1 MSIAVMVLGE
11 SGAGKSRS
19 MKHLNPADTLVI
31 QPIRKPLPFRSA
43 NWQPFCK
50 DNPQGSV
57 MVTDHIPTII
67 KCIVNAEKWGKQH
80 VVIDDAQYIM
90 VNESLRRCAET
101 GFTKFTEMAKG
112 YVDLIHAAANTNN
125 NVRVYFMTHIQT
137 DDFGFARAKTVGK
150 MIDSQV
156 CLEGLFSIVMKCQ
169 ARDGRHFFSTKT
181 NGHDPVKTP
190 EEMFESDEIEND
202 LASVDAAICDYYG
215 IEMPTTKEQ
224 AA

>member
-1 MSIAVMVLGE
+1 MSYAVMVLGE

-19 MKHLNPADTLVI
+19 MKHLNPEDTLVV

-43 NWQPFCK
+43 GWLPFSQ
-50 DNPQGSV
+50 DNPKGSV
-57 MVTDHIPTII
+57 VVTDNIPTII
-67 KCIVNAEKWGKQH
+67 KCIVNAEKWGKQC

-137 DDFGFARAKTVGK
+137 DDFGFSRAKTVGK

-181 NGHDPVKTP
+181 NGADPVKTP
-190 EEMFESDEIEND
+190 EEMFDSDEIEND
-202 LASVDAAICDYYG
+202 LASVDAAICEYYG
-215 IEMPTTKEQ
+215 IDTHANQER

>member
-1 MSIAVMVLGE
+1 MILGE

-50 DNPQGSV
+50 DNPQGAV

-67 KCIVNAEKWGKQH
+67 KCIVNAEKWGKQN

-90 VNESLRRCAET
+90 VNESLRRCGET

-137 DDFGFARAKTVGK
+137 DDFGFSRAKTVGK
-150 MIDSQV
+150 MIDTQV

-181 NGHDPVKTP
+181 SGHDPVKTP
-190 EEMFESDEIEND
+190 EEMFDSEEIEND

-215 IEMPTTKEQ
+215 IQPVSQEN

>member
-1 MSIAVMVLGE
+1 MSIAVMILGE

-19 MKHLNPADTLVI
+19 MKHLTPADTLLV

-43 NWQPFCK
+43 GWQAFNK
-50 DNPQGSV
+50 ENPQGSV

-67 KCIVNAEKWGKQH
+67 KCIVNAKTWGKSH

-90 VNESLRRCAET
+90 VNESLRRCGET

-125 NVRVYFMTHIQT
+125 DVRVYFMTHIQT
-137 DDFGFARAKTVGK
+137 DDFGFSRAKTVGK

-190 EEMFESDEIEND
+190 EEMFSADEIEND

-215 IEMPTTKEQ
+215 IETPAYKEK